1 MVENYQIE
9 ENQERIRV
17 IDPISN
23 YKLIIEKQSGHQQ
36 ISFITPFP
44 NNQMGEREM
53 VVTGRDLLAYPN
65 TKDIFDVNP
74 RLQYV
79 EIGPGLGGFIP
90 YVVSQL
96 VGTGAP
102 LPIAIDPVNYFLLGR
117 MLSFAKTDLGLWQE
131 ALDRIDVF
139 LERQRCMINPSK
151 VRLINKTLGQAFGV
165 HPELDGIAD
174 VAVDNLGPSY
184 HYHTEVYP
192 EERFLSGEDG
202 SSEVICLEMRLLK
215 TQGKLF
221 TASSDDPLRPCP
233 FYTRRNLQ
241 RV

>member
-1 MVENYQIE
+1 MVGDYQIE
-9 ENQERIRV
+9 ANQGRIRV

-23 YKLIIEKQSGHQQ
+23 YELRIEKPSGYHPQ
-36 ISFITPFP
+36 IRFMIPFP
-44 NNQMGEREM
+44 SNRIGEREM
-53 VVTGRDLLAYPN
+53 VVTGRDLLTYPN
-65 TKDIFDVNP
+65 IEYILGINP

-90 YVVSQL
+90 YVVSKL

-102 LPIAIDPVNYFLLGR
+102 LPIAIDPVNYFLLGE

-139 LERQRCMINPSK
+139 LERQRCMIDPSE
-151 VRLINKTLGQAFGV
+151 VRLINQTLEQAFEA

-174 VAVDNLGPSY
+174 IAIDHFGPFFHS
-184 HYHTEVYP
+184 HTES
-192 EERFLSGEDG
+192 F
-202 SSEVICLEMRLLK
+202 EVIYLERRLLK
-215 TQGKLF
+215 MQGKLF
-221 TASSDDPLRPCP
+221 TPSSDDPLRSSP
-233 FYTRRNLQ
+233 FYARGNLQ